1 MIDLHYSFVDLGQ
14 LHRTCILVVHI
25 YLSFYKLVE
34 DTSPMWNK
42 LHQGPCENIHFIN
55 AKKDTRKLPGPFGN
69 QHGNVEE
76 NHMKTMK

>member
-1 MIDLHYSFVDLGQ
+1 
-14 LHRTCILVVHI
+14 
-25 YLSFYKLVE
+25 
-34 DTSPMWNK
+34 MWNK